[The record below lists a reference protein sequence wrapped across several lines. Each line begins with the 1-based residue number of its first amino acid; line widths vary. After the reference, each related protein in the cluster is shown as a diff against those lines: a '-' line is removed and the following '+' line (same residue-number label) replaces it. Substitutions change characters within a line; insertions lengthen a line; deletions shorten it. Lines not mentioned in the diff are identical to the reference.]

1 MASNIFLKI
10 DGIDG
15 ESTDDRHPR
24 EIELLSY
31 SFGVSNSGSFPSGG
45 GGGAGKASFQD
56 FHFVSR
62 TQKSS
67 PRLFLACASG
77 QHIKFATMTMR
88 KAGNRTP
95 DFYKVILSDV
105 LVTSF
110 QQGASADGVESV
122 PTEQI
127 SLNFAKIEIDYTV
140 QDAKGALG
148 ETVQAIWDLAENS
161 GGD

>member
-1 MASNIFLKI
+1 MATDIFLKI

-15 ESTDDRHPR
+15 ESTDSVHKG

-31 SFGVSNSGSFPSGG
+31 SFGVSNAGSIDSGG

-62 TQKSS
+62 LQKSS
-67 PRLFLACASG
+67 PKLFLACASG
-77 QHIKFATMTMR
+77 QHIKFAALSMR
-88 KAGNRTP
+88 KAGGRFP
-95 DFYKVILSDV
+95 DFYKIRLDDV

-110 QQGASADGVESV
+110 QQGGSADGVESV

-127 SLNFAKIEIDYTV
+127 SLNFAKIEIDYSV
-140 QDAKGALG
+140 QDQKGALG
-148 ETVQAIWDLAENS
+148 ETVQAIWDLRENTA
-161 GGD
+161 G